1 MSVLI
6 SSQDIYVST
15 QQSGS
20 ASAQGS
26 DDGFNR
32 FRIAMNSNP
41 LTTGN
46 NQYGRL
52 SVTQFSAYRNFY
64 YVNEW
69 NNKVWITFT
78 LDGVPKNGIVELD
91 IKDYGNI
98 GDIAAEFT
106 NKLIAFFISK
116 GIAFV
121 TITGSQSPTAG
132 YVKGD
137 TGNGIYGIML
147 ETANGANHLV
157 GNLVIQCR
165 QYLQTPPPASASVPA
180 NGPYGFNDSYA
191 LLGGKRI
198 GAQSAST
205 DATSFDTDLRPGS
218 NNARIEILG
227 FFPIQRTTTQYLY
240 MSCSEN
246 TSNMESQNIS
256 SAQPLSDTHIVS
268 SSIIAKIPINDT
280 LIGFQQ
286 DQSTP
291 FFVELDNRHISE
303 ILFEIKDH
311 HGRQLDMISDVTTVG
326 NMFSDMVFNWEVYSR
341 GGNPHELQ
349 APVKNY
355 NIEQNTMAVNVRAN
369 TGDGF

>member
-52 SVTQFSAYRNFY
+52 SVTQFSAYRNFF

-69 NNKVWITFT
+69 NNKVWVTCVK
-78 LDGVPKNGIVELD
+78 GGAAKNAVIELT
-91 IKDYGNI
+91 KQDYGSI
-98 GDIAAEFT
+98 GDIAADFST
-106 NKLIAFFISK
+106 KLIA
-116 GIAFV
+116 AFLAMTGV
-121 TITGSQSPTAG
+121 TFTVKTDTQNPIAG
-132 YVKGD
+132 YIKGD
-137 TGNGIYGIML
+137 TGTGIFGVTL
-147 ETANGANHLV
+147 ETGSAHGISSIK
-157 GNLVIQCR
+157 IQTR
-165 QYLQTPPPASASVPA
+165 QYLQDSTLGASVPA
-180 NGPYGFNDSYA
+180 QGAYGFNDSYA

-198 GAQSAST
+198 GVQ
-205 DATSFDTDLRPGS
+205 DATANSFTITEAGT
-218 NNARIEILG
+218 EITVTG
-227 FFPIQRTTTQYLY
+227 FFPMQRTTTQYLY

-256 SAQPLSDTHIVS
+256 AAQPLSDSHIVS
-268 SSIIAKIPINDT
+268 SSIIAKIPLNDT
-280 LIGFQQ
+280 LLGFQQ

-311 HGRQLDMISDVTTVG
+311 HGRTIDTIADSTTDG

-341 GGNPHELQ
+341 GGNPHELK
-349 APVKNY
+349 APVKTF
-355 NIEQNTMAVNVRAN
+355 NIEQNTMAINVRGN
-369 TGDGF
+369 TGSGF

>member
-52 SVTQFSAYRNFY
+52 SVTQFSAYRNFF

-69 NNKVWITFT
+69 NNKVWVTCVKGGSAKSALI
-78 LDGVPKNGIVELD
+78 ELT
-91 IKDYGNI
+91 KQDYGNI
-98 GDIAAEFT
+98 GDIAADFST
-106 NKLIAFFISK
+106 KLIA
-116 GIAFV
+116 AFLAMTGV
-121 TITGSQSPTAG
+121 TFTVTADSQNPIAG
-132 YVKGD
+132 YIKGD
-137 TGNGIYGIML
+137 TGTGIFNVTLGTGSAHGI
-147 ETANGANHLV
+147 TSIK
-157 GNLVIQCR
+157 IQTR
-165 QYLQTPPPASASVPA
+165 QYLQDPTLGASVPA
-180 NGPYGFNDSYA
+180 QGAYGFNDSYA

-198 GAQSAST
+198 GTQ
-205 DATSFDTDLRPGS
+205 DATANSFTITEAGT
-218 NNARIEILG
+218 EIKVAG
-227 FFPIQRTTTQYLY
+227 FFPMQRTTTQYLY

-256 SAQPLSDTHIVS
+256 AAQPLSDSHIVS
-268 SSIIAKIPINDT
+268 SSIIAKIPLNDT
-280 LIGFQQ
+280 LLGFQQ

-311 HGRQLDMISDVTTVG
+311 HGRTIDTIADSTTDG

-341 GGNPHELQ
+341 GGNPHELK
-349 APVKNY
+349 APVKTF
-355 NIEQNTMAVNVRAN
+355 NIEQNTMAINVRGN
-369 TGDGF
+369 TGSGF

>member
-69 NNKVWITFT
+69 NNKVWLIYSA
-78 LDGVPKNGIVELD
+78 NGDNFAKLLELT
-91 IKDYGNI
+91 KGDYSTI

-106 NKLIAFFISK
+106 TQLIAKFAQHATFTVK
-116 GIAFV
+116 AG
-121 TITGSQSPTAG
+121 TQSPIAG
-132 YVKGD
+132 FTKGD
-137 TGNGIYGIML
+137 SGTGIFGVTL
-147 ETANGANHLV
+147 ETSGAAHGITNVRL
-157 GNLVIQCR
+157 QCR
-165 QYLQTPPPASASVPA
+165 QYLQDPNLNPVQLPQ
-180 NGPYGFNDSYA
+180 GLYGFNDSYA

-198 GAQSAST
+198 GAQDINAN
-205 DATSFDTDLRPGS
+205 SFTAVNGANDELVIT
-218 NNARIEILG
+218 G
-227 FFPIQRTTTQYLY
+227 FYPLQRTTTQYLY

-256 SAQPLSDTHIVS
+256 AAQPLSDTHIVS

-311 HGRQLDMISDVTTVG
+311 HGRTVDMIRPDITTEG

-349 APVKNY
+349 APVKTY

>member
-1 MSVLI
+1 MSVLV

-69 NNKVWITFT
+69 NNKVWVQFT
-78 LDGVPKNGIVELD
+78 QSDGQTIAKIIELT
-91 IKDYGNI
+91 KGDYSNI

-106 NKLIAFFISK
+106 TQLIA
-116 GIAFV
+116 AFAQSATFTV
-121 TITGSQSPTAG
+121 KAGTQSPISGFT
-132 YVKGD
+132 KGD
-137 TGNGIYGIML
+137 SGTGIFGVTL
-147 ETANGANHLV
+147 ETSGAAHGLTNVRL
-157 GNLVIQCR
+157 QCR
-165 QYLQTPPPASASVPA
+165 QYLQDPNLSPVSPAQ
-180 NGPYGFNDSYA
+180 GLYGFNDSYA

-198 GAQSAST
+198 GTQDVAAESFSAVNGAT
-205 DATSFDTDLRPGS
+205 DELVIT
-218 NNARIEILG
+218 G
-227 FFPIQRTTTQYLY
+227 FYPLQRTTTQYLY

-256 SAQPLSDTHIVS
+256 AAQPLSDTHIVS

-311 HGRQLDMISDVTTVG
+311 HGRTVDMIRPDITTEG

-349 APVKNY
+349 APVKTY

>member
-6 SSQDIYVST
+6 SSQDIYLST

-20 ASAQGS
+20 SSVQGA

-41 LTTGN
+41 LTTDN

-52 SVTQFSAYRNFY
+52 SVTQFSAYRNFF
-64 YVNEW
+64 YVNNF
-69 NNKVWITFT
+69 NNKVWATYT
-78 LDGVPKNGIVELD
+78 HGGVNYNAVLEIPIG
-91 IKDYGNI
+91 DYTNI
-98 GDIAAEFT
+98 GDIADAFSARLIVLFAGKATFT
-106 NKLIAFFISK
+106 VKAGTQNPA
-116 GIAFV
+116 
-121 TITGSQSPTAG
+121 AG
-132 YVKGD
+132 YVKGQ
-137 TGNGIYGIML
+137 TGTGIYSVTL
-147 ETANGANHLV
+147 ETTGAAHGITNVKL
-157 GNLVIQCR
+157 QCR
-165 QYLQTPPPASASVPA
+165 QYLQEPGSLPSIPVQ
-180 NGPYGFNDSYA
+180 GEFGFNDSYA

-198 GAQSAST
+198 GNQGAASESFTVANVAT
-205 DATSFDTDLRPGS
+205 DELKID
-218 NNARIEILG
+218 G
-227 FFPIQRTTTQYLY
+227 FFPLQRTTTQYLY

-256 SAQPLSDTHIVS
+256 SARPLSDSHIIS

-311 HGRQLDMISDVTTVG
+311 HGRTIDMISGITSEG

-349 APVKNY
+349 APVKNF
-355 NIEQNTMAVNVRAN
+355 NIEQNTMAVNVKSN
-369 TGDGF
+369 TGSGF

>member
-69 NNKVWITFT
+69 NNKVWLTYRVNNQNYAKLI
-78 LDGVPKNGIVELD
+78 ELT
-91 IKDYGNI
+91 KQDYSNI

-106 NKLIAFFISK
+106 SKIIAAFADGANPRTMSVKAGTQSPAAGFVK
-116 GIAFV
+116 GQ
-121 TITGSQSPTAG
+121 TGS
-132 YVKGD
+132 
-137 TGNGIYGIML
+137 GIFGVTL
-147 ETANGANHLV
+147 SRDGGAAHGLSNVRL
-157 GNLVIQCR
+157 QCR
-165 QYLQTPPPASASVPA
+165 QYLQDPSLTASSPVQGA
-180 NGPYGFNDSYA
+180 YGFNDSYA

-198 GAQSAST
+198 GAQ
-205 DATSFDTDLRPGS
+205 DAAANSFTIANGTTNELV
-218 NNARIEILG
+218 ITG
-227 FFPIQRTTTQYLY
+227 FYPLQRTTTQYLY

-256 SAQPLSDTHIVS
+256 AAQPLSDTHIVS
-268 SSIIAKIPINDT
+268 SSIIAKIPLNDT

-311 HGRQLDMISDVTTVG
+311 HGRTIDLIDGVTTDG

>member
-69 NNKVWITFT
+69 NNKVWLHYTQSDGQNIT
-78 LDGVPKNGIVELD
+78 KIIELT
-91 IKDYGNI
+91 KGDYSTI

-106 NKLIAFFISK
+106 TQLIADFAAAATFTVK
-116 GIAFV
+116 AG
-121 TITGSQSPTAG
+121 TQSPIAG
-132 YVKGD
+132 FTKGD
-137 TGNGIYGIML
+137 SGTGIFGVTL
-147 ETANGANHLV
+147 ETSGAAHGLTNVRL
-157 GNLVIQCR
+157 QCR
-165 QYLQTPPPASASVPA
+165 QYLQDPNLTPVSRPQ
-180 NGPYGFNDSYA
+180 GLYGFNDSYA

-198 GAQSAST
+198 GAQDETANSFTVVNGAT
-205 DATSFDTDLRPGS
+205 DELVIT
-218 NNARIEILG
+218 G
-227 FFPIQRTTTQYLY
+227 FYPLQRTTTQYLY

-256 SAQPLSDTHIVS
+256 AAQPLSDTHIVS

-311 HGRQLDMISDVTTVG
+311 HGRTVDMIRPDITTEG

-349 APVKNY
+349 APVKTY

>member
-52 SVTQFSAYRNFY
+52 SVTQFSAYRNFF

-69 NNKVWITFT
+69 NNKVWVTCVIG
-78 LDGVPKNGIVELD
+78 GVAKNALIELT
-91 IKDYGNI
+91 KQDYGNL
-98 GDIAAEFT
+98 GDIAAEFST
-106 NKLIAFFISK
+106 QLIAAFLAMT
-116 GIAFV
+116 GITFTV
-121 TITGSQSPTAG
+121 KAG
-132 YVKGD
+132 TQNPIAGFTKGD
-137 TGNGIYGIML
+137 TGTGIFDVIL
-147 ETANGANHLV
+147 EKSGAAHGV
-157 GNLVIQCR
+157 SQIKIQCR
-165 QYLQTPPPASASVPA
+165 QYLQDPNLAASVPA
-180 NGPYGFNDSYA
+180 QGAYGFNDSYA

-198 GAQSAST
+198 GTQ
-205 DATSFDTDLRPGS
+205 DAAANSFAVDSENTH
-218 NNARIEILG
+218 EIRVVG
-227 FFPIQRTTTQYLY
+227 FFPLQRTTTQYLY

-256 SAQPLSDTHIVS
+256 AAQPLSDTHIVS
-268 SSIIAKIPINDT
+268 SSIIAKIPLNDT
-280 LIGFQQ
+280 LLGFQQ

-311 HGRQLDMISDVTTVG
+311 HGRTIDTIADSTTEG

>member
-15 QQSGS
+15 QSSGS
-20 ASAQGS
+20 ASAVGS

-52 SVTQFSAYRNFY
+52 AVTQFSAYRNFF

-69 NNKVWITFT
+69 NNKIWVTCIK
-78 LDGVPKNGIVELD
+78 GGSAKNALIELT
-91 IKDYGNI
+91 KQDYGNI
-98 GDIAAEFT
+98 GDIAAEFST
-106 NKLIAFFISK
+106 KLIAAFLAMTGVTFTVK
-116 GIAFV
+116 AGTQNPIAGF
-121 TITGSQSPTAG
+121 T
-132 YVKGD
+132 KGD
-137 TGNGIYGIML
+137 TGTGIFSVTL
-147 ETANGANHLV
+147 ETGSAHGIAATK
-157 GNLVIQCR
+157 IQTR
-165 QYLQTPPPASASVPA
+165 QYLQDPTLGASVPA
-180 NGPYGFNDSYA
+180 QGAYGFNDSYA

-198 GAQSAST
+198 GTQ
-205 DATSFDTDLRPGS
+205 DATANSFVVVEAGTD
-218 NNARIEILG
+218 IKVTG
-227 FFPIQRTTTQYLY
+227 FYPLQRTTTQYLY

-256 SAQPLSDTHIVS
+256 AAQPLSDTHIVS
-268 SSIIAKIPINDT
+268 SSIIAKIPLNDT

-291 FFVELDNRHISE
+291 YFVELDNRHISE

-311 HGRQLDMISDVTTVG
+311 HGRIIDTIADSTTQG

-341 GGNPHELQ
+341 GGNPHELK
-349 APVKNY
+349 APVKTF
-355 NIEQNTMAVNVRAN
+355 NIEQNTMAINVRGN
-369 TGDGF
+369 TGSGF

>member
-1 MSVLI
+1 MSVLV

-52 SVTQFSAYRNFY
+52 SVTQFSAYRNFF

-69 NNKVWITFT
+69 NNKVWVNCVFGG
-78 LDGVPKNGIVELD
+78 LSKNALIELT
-91 IKDYGNI
+91 KQDYGNI
-98 GDIAAEFT
+98 GDIAAEFST
-106 NKLIAFFISK
+106 KLIAALLAMSGVAFTVK
-116 GIAFV
+116 DGTQNPIAGF
-121 TITGSQSPTAG
+121 T
-132 YVKGD
+132 KGD
-137 TGNGIYGIML
+137 TGTGIFDVVL
-147 ETANGANHLV
+147 ETASGAAHNV
-157 GNLVIQCR
+157 TGIKIQTR
-165 QYLQTPPPASASVPA
+165 QYLQDPNIAASVPA
-180 NGPYGFNDSYA
+180 QGAYGFNDSYA

-198 GAQSAST
+198 GTQNALAN
-205 DATSFDTDLRPGS
+205 SFTIDPVS
-218 NNARIEILG
+218 VAREIRVTG
-227 FFPIQRTTTQYLY
+227 FYPMQRTTTQYLY

-256 SAQPLSDTHIVS
+256 AAQPLSDTHIVS
-268 SSIIAKIPINDT
+268 SSIIAKIPLNDT
-280 LIGFQQ
+280 LLGFQQ

-311 HGRQLDMISDVTTVG
+311 HGRTIDTIADSTTEG

>member
-52 SVTQFSAYRNFY
+52 AVTQFSAYRNFF

-69 NNKVWITFT
+69 NNKVWVTCVKG
-78 LDGVPKNGIVELD
+78 GVAKNAVIELT
-91 IKDYGNI
+91 KQDYGNI
-98 GDIAAEFT
+98 GDIAANFST
-106 NKLIAFFISK
+106 KLIA
-116 GIAFV
+116 AFLAMTGV
-121 TITGSQSPTAG
+121 TFTVKADTQNPIAG
-132 YVKGD
+132 YIKGD
-137 TGNGIYGIML
+137 TGTGIFGVTLTTGSAHGI
-147 ETANGANHLV
+147 TAIK
-157 GNLVIQCR
+157 IQTR
-165 QYLQTPPPASASVPA
+165 QYLQDPTLGASVPA
-180 NGPYGFNDSYA
+180 QGAYGFNDSYA

-198 GAQSAST
+198 GTQ
-205 DATSFDTDLRPGS
+205 DAAANSFTITEAGT
-218 NNARIEILG
+218 EIKVAG
-227 FFPIQRTTTQYLY
+227 FYPLQRTTTQYLY

-256 SAQPLSDTHIVS
+256 AAQPLSDTHIVS
-268 SSIIAKIPINDT
+268 SSIIAKIPLNDT

-291 FFVELDNRHISE
+291 YFVELDNRHISE

-311 HGRQLDMISDVTTVG
+311 HGRIIDTIADSTTQG

-341 GGNPHELQ
+341 GGNPHELK
-349 APVKNY
+349 APVKTF
-355 NIEQNTMAVNVRAN
+355 NIEQNTMAINVRGN
-369 TGDGF
+369 TGSGF

>member
-52 SVTQFSAYRNFY
+52 SVTQFSAYRNFF
-64 YVNEW
+64 YVNQW
-69 NNKVWITFT
+69 NNKVWVTCVKG
-78 LDGVPKNGIVELD
+78 GVAKDALIELT
-91 IKDYGNI
+91 KQDYGNI
-98 GDIAAEFT
+98 GDIAAEFST
-106 NKLIAFFISK
+106 KLIA
-116 GIAFV
+116 AFLAM
-121 TITGSQSPTAG
+121 TGVALTVKVGTQSPIAG
-132 YVKGD
+132 FTKGD
-137 TGNGIYGIML
+137 TGSGIFGVTL
-147 ETANGANHLV
+147 ETTGAAHGITNVKL
-157 GNLVIQCR
+157 QCR
-165 QYLQTPPPASASVPA
+165 QYLQDPNVAASVPA
-180 NGPYGFNDSYA
+180 QGAYGFNDSYA

-198 GAQSAST
+198 GTQDAAAESFTAVNGAT
-205 DATSFDTDLRPGS
+205 DELVIT
-218 NNARIEILG
+218 G
-227 FFPIQRTTTQYLY
+227 FFPLQRTTTQYLY

-256 SAQPLSDTHIVS
+256 AAQPLSDTHIVS

-311 HGRQLDMISDVTTVG
+311 HGRTIDTIADSTTEG

-355 NIEQNTMAVNVRAN
+355 NIEQNTMAVNVRGN
-369 TGDGF
+369 TGSGF

>member
-69 NNKVWITFT
+69 NNKVWLYFT
-78 LDGVPKNGIVELD
+78 QSDGQNIAKILELT
-91 IKDYGNI
+91 KGDYSTI

-106 NKLIAFFISK
+106 TQLIAALAQSATFTVK
-116 GIAFV
+116 AG
-121 TITGSQSPTAG
+121 TQSPPAG
-132 YVKGD
+132 FTKGD
-137 TGNGIYGIML
+137 SGTGIFGVTL
-147 ETANGANHLV
+147 ETTNGAAHGITNVRL
-157 GNLVIQCR
+157 QCR
-165 QYLQTPPPASASVPA
+165 QYLQDPDIYPISAP
-180 NGPYGFNDSYA
+180 NQGLYGFNDSYA

-198 GAQSAST
+198 GAQE
-205 DATSFDTDLRPGS
+205 ATAVSFTAGNTVVTGELV
-218 NNARIEILG
+218 ITG
-227 FFPIQRTTTQYLY
+227 FYPLQRTTTQYLY

-256 SAQPLSDTHIVS
+256 AAAAAEDTHIVS

-311 HGRQLDMISDVTTVG
+311 HGRTVDMIRPDITTEG

>member
-52 SVTQFSAYRNFY
+52 SVTQFSAYRNFF
-64 YVNEW
+64 YVNQW
-69 NNKVWITFT
+69 NNKVWVTCVKG
-78 LDGVPKNGIVELD
+78 GVAKDALIELT
-91 IKDYGNI
+91 KQDYGNI
-98 GDIAAEFT
+98 GDIAAEFST
-106 NKLIAFFISK
+106 KLIA
-116 GIAFV
+116 AFLAMTGV
-121 TITGSQSPTAG
+121 TFT
-132 YVKGD
+132 VKGETQNPIAGFIKGD
-137 TGNGIYGIML
+137 SGTGIFGVTL
-147 ETANGANHLV
+147 ETTGAAHGITNVKL
-157 GNLVIQCR
+157 QCR
-165 QYLQTPPPASASVPA
+165 QYLQDPNVAASVPA
-180 NGPYGFNDSYA
+180 QGAYGFNDSYA

-198 GAQSAST
+198 GTQDAAAESFTAVNGAT
-205 DATSFDTDLRPGS
+205 DELVIT
-218 NNARIEILG
+218 G
-227 FFPIQRTTTQYLY
+227 FFPLQRTTTQYLY

-256 SAQPLSDTHIVS
+256 AAQPLSDTHIVS
-268 SSIIAKIPINDT
+268 SSIIAKIPLNDT
-280 LIGFQQ
+280 LLGFQQ

-311 HGRQLDMISDVTTVG
+311 HGRTIDTIADSTTEG

-355 NIEQNTMAVNVRAN
+355 NIEQNTMAVNVRGN
-369 TGDGF
+369 TGSGF

>member
-1 MSVLI
+1 MSVLV

-69 NNKVWITFT
+69 NNKVWLTYTHGGSNFAKLI
-78 LDGVPKNGIVELD
+78 ELT
-91 IKDYGNI
+91 KQDYTNI

-106 NKLIAFFISK
+106 TKLIAALSQATFTVKAGTQSPAAGFVK
-116 GIAFV
+116 GQ
-121 TITGSQSPTAG
+121 TGS
-132 YVKGD
+132 
-137 TGNGIYGIML
+137 GIFGVTL
-147 ETANGANHLV
+147 ETTGAAHGFTNVKL
-157 GNLVIQCR
+157 QCR
-165 QYLQTPPPASASVPA
+165 QYLQDPSLTASSPAQGA
-180 NGPYGFNDSYA
+180 YGFNDSYA

-198 GAQSAST
+198 GAQDAAAESFNVVYYASDELVIT
-205 DATSFDTDLRPGS
+205 
-218 NNARIEILG
+218 G
-227 FFPIQRTTTQYLY
+227 FFPLQRTTTQYLY

-256 SAQPLSDTHIVS
+256 AAQPLSDTHIVS
-268 SSIIAKIPINDT
+268 SSIIAKIPLNDT

-311 HGRQLDMISDVTTVG
+311 HGRTIDLIDGVTTEG
-326 NMFSDMVFNWEVYSR
+326 NMFSDMVFNWEVCSR

-349 APVKNY
+349 APVKNF
-355 NIEQNTMAVNVRAN
+355 NIEQNTMAVNVQAN
-369 TGDGF
+369 TGSGF

>member
-52 SVTQFSAYRNFY
+52 AVTQFSAYRNFF

-69 NNKVWITFT
+69 NNKVWVTCVFG
-78 LDGVPKNGIVELD
+78 GVAKNALIELT
-91 IKDYGNI
+91 KQDYGNI
-98 GDIAAEFT
+98 GDIAAEFST
-106 NKLIAFFISK
+106 KLIAAFAAMTGVALTVK
-116 GIAFV
+116 AGTQNPIAGF
-121 TITGSQSPTAG
+121 T
-132 YVKGD
+132 KGD
-137 TGNGIYGIML
+137 TGTGIFNVTLDTGGAAHGISSIK
-147 ETANGANHLV
+147 
-157 GNLVIQCR
+157 IQTR
-165 QYLQTPPPASASVPA
+165 QYLQDPTLAASIPAQGA
-180 NGPYGFNDSYA
+180 YGFNDSYA

-198 GAQSAST
+198 GTQNGLAN
-205 DATSFDTDLRPGS
+205 SFTITEA
-218 NNARIEILG
+218 AREITIAG
-227 FFPIQRTTTQYLY
+227 FYPLQRSTTQYLY

-256 SAQPLSDTHIVS
+256 AAQPLSDTHIVS
-268 SSIIAKIPINDT
+268 SSIIAKIPLNDT
-280 LIGFQQ
+280 LLGFQQ

-291 FFVELDNRHISE
+291 YFVELDNRHISE

-311 HGRQLDMISDVTTVG
+311 HGRTIDTIADSTTEG

-341 GGNPHELQ
+341 GGNPHELK
-349 APVKNY
+349 APVKSF
-355 NIEQNTMAVNVRAN
+355 NIEQNTMAINVRGN
-369 TGDGF
+369 TGSGF

>member
-69 NNKVWITFT
+69 NNKIWLTYSHGGSNYGKI
-78 LDGVPKNGIVELD
+78 IELT
-91 IKDYGNI
+91 KQDYTNI
-98 GDIAAEFT
+98 GDIAAEFSA
-106 NKLIAFFISK
+106 KLIA
-116 GIAFV
+116 AFAPQAANMTV
-121 TITGSQSPTAG
+121 KAGTQSPAAG
-132 YVKGD
+132 YVKGQ
-137 TGNGIYGIML
+137 TGSGIFGVTLEKSGNHGITNVKL
-147 ETANGANHLV
+147 
-157 GNLVIQCR
+157 QCR
-165 QYLQTPPPASASVPA
+165 QYLQDPNLTPPA
-180 NGPYGFNDSYA
+180 NVNQGPYGFNDSYA

-198 GAQSAST
+198 GSQ
-205 DATSFDTDLRPGS
+205 DAAAESFTAVNGAADELIIT
-218 NNARIEILG
+218 G
-227 FFPIQRTTTQYLY
+227 FFPLQRTTTQYLY

-256 SAQPLSDTHIVS
+256 AAQPLSDTHIVS
-268 SSIIAKIPINDT
+268 SSIIAKIPLNDT

-311 HGRQLDMISDVTTVG
+311 HGRTIDLIPDVATQG

>member
-69 NNKVWITFT
+69 NNKVWVMFT
-78 LDGVPKNGIVELD
+78 QSDGQTIAKILELT
-91 IKDYGNI
+91 KGDYSTI

-106 NKLIAFFISK
+106 TQLIA
-116 GIAFV
+116 AFA
-121 TITGSQSPTAG
+121 QSATFTVKAG
-132 YVKGD
+132 TQNPPAGFTKGD
-137 TGNGIYGIML
+137 SGTGIFGVTL
-147 ETANGANHLV
+147 ATTNGAAHGLTNVRLS
-157 GNLVIQCR
+157 CR
-165 QYLQTPPPASASVPA
+165 QYLQDPNIAVSVPA
-180 NGPYGFNDSYA
+180 QGAYGFNDSYA

-198 GAQSAST
+198 GTQNALSNSFTIDPVSA
-205 DATSFDTDLRPGS
+205 
-218 NNARIEILG
+218 AREIRVTG
-227 FFPIQRTTTQYLY
+227 FFPLQRTTTQYLY

-256 SAQPLSDTHIVS
+256 AAQPLSDTHIVS
-268 SSIIAKIPINDT
+268 SSIIAKIPLNDT
-280 LIGFQQ
+280 LLGFQQ

-311 HGRQLDMISDVTTVG
+311 HGRTIDTIADSTTEG

>member
-69 NNKVWITFT
+69 NNKVWLRYTQA
-78 LDGVPKNGIVELD
+78 DGQTIAKIIELT
-91 IKDYGNI
+91 KGDYATI
-98 GDIAAEFT
+98 GEIAAEFST
-106 NKLIAFFISK
+106 QIIANLASVAAFTVKS
-116 GIAFV
+116 GTQRPIANF
-121 TITGSQSPTAG
+121 T
-132 YVKGD
+132 KGD
-137 TGNGIYGIML
+137 SGTGIFGVTL
-147 ETANGANHLV
+147 ETSGAAHGITNIQL
-157 GNLVIQCR
+157 QCR
-165 QYLQTPPPASASVPA
+165 QYLQDPNLTVFQREQ
-180 NGPYGFNDSYA
+180 GPYGFNDSYA

-198 GAQSAST
+198 GVQNETANSFTVVNGAT
-205 DATSFDTDLRPGS
+205 D
-218 NNARIEILG
+218 EIVITG
-227 FFPIQRTTTQYLY
+227 FFPMQRTTTQYLY

-256 SAQPLSDTHIVS
+256 AAQPLSDTHIVS

-311 HGRQLDMISDVTTVG
+311 HGRTVDMIRPDITTEG

-349 APVKNY
+349 APIKNY
-355 NIEQNTMAVNVRAN
+355 NIEQNTMAVNVKSN
-369 TGDGF
+369 TGSGF